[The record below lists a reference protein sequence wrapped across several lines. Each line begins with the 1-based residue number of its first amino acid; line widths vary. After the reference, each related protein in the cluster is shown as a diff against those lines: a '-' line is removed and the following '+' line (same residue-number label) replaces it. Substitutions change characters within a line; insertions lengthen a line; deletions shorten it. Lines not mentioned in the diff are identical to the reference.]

1 MAQDRAAFA
10 EVAVQGKAN
19 GLAFEVVRRRG
30 SRVNDLTFHLDG
42 KDMTRQ
48 VEAHISHV
56 GWCVSVCVGA
66 LSVWNSMA
74 VPLPLPHASC
84 PFLSGGA
91 GDAGGDGGDAW
102 NQRRLPRHVGLLWA
116 APDERTPRGHR
127 RALQGPRPYIPYTRC
142 IYSLCVSCRLASRYG
157 TFTSHALPFFPA
169 PHAVLFDSVC
179 GGVGASGPGG
189 GGGAV
194 GRADRPRQGPG
205 QITRHHRRPTP
216 IPGRPIKSSSPSRHA
231 QARATFRG
239 FHAFCVP
246 SPFGQAAL
254 TQRDLD
260 GKAADRAALQASL
273 ATAKADLSQATKA
286 GPTVDIS
293 RLEGELE
300 AAMQRME
307 TARVAWEAQVRESRQ
322 GSQAIQQAKA
332 RVSLLQSRVKDK
344 EAKLHKAVVR
354 LFGKDTGGQWD
365 VRAMEAEKAKI
376 DDEVRLSFQ
385 A

>member
-1 MAQDRAAFA
+1 
-10 EVAVQGKAN
+10 
-19 GLAFEVVRRRG
+19 
-30 SRVNDLTFHLDG
+30 
-42 KDMTRQ
+42 
-48 VEAHISHV
+48 
-56 GWCVSVCVGA
+56 
-66 LSVWNSMA
+66 
-74 VPLPLPHASC
+74 
-84 PFLSGGA
+84 
-91 GDAGGDGGDAW
+91 
-102 NQRRLPRHVGLLWA
+102 
-116 APDERTPRGHR
+116 
-127 RALQGPRPYIPYTRC
+127 
-142 IYSLCVSCRLASRYG
+142 
-157 TFTSHALPFFPA
+157 
-169 PHAVLFDSVC
+169 
-179 GGVGASGPGG
+179 
-189 GGGAV
+189 
-194 GRADRPRQGPG
+194 
-205 QITRHHRRPTP
+205 
-216 IPGRPIKSSSPSRHA
+216 
-231 QARATFRG
+231 
-239 FHAFCVP
+239 
-246 SPFGQAAL
+246 L